1 MKLIDKRLYVQ
12 VINSN
17 GDKFGQ
23 YYLLKNKQLEVY
35 KGPVKFSEDQKKL
48 INHVAVKISD
58 DLNVYDRINE
68 IFKRMVK
75 GNVRTVSDYPYK
87 PDECLL
93 N

>member
-1 MKLIDKRLYVQ
+1 MKARLPKGGPEVPVKLIDKRLYVQ

-48 INHVAVKISD
+48 INQ
-58 DLNVYDRINE
+58 
-68 IFKRMVK
+68 
-75 GNVRTVSDYPYK
+75 
-87 PDECLL
+87 
-93 N
+93 